1 MTTPQ
6 AVYKLYKSVIDDVV
20 NNVREAFIDEG
31 VDEQVL
37 QDLKQ
42 MWENKLLQTDAVDPN
57 AAESHQHQSSQ
68 KSSAESRSDHSSSS
82 SSNKASHSTHHHS
95 HQEPAPKLP
104 LYDKK
109 FQSVPTQPSQYSG
122 TLSSPAT
129 AATLALQQQVQ
140 QQVLQ
145 IQGAA
150 TTLTL
155 PQGGQSFQVQG
166 IQGGTVRY
174 QVPLVIQHLN
184 QGNQQIGQQ
193 IMASI
198 PQQGGSRQPVPI
210 SIAETRQAMQDPT
223 RKILQLDGT
232 NDTSDEDDDS
242 DDAEENNEE
251 DGDDDDDDQ
260 DENEKDEYSNAVEE
274 EPLNSDDDVSDE
286 DPQELFE
293 AENVVVCQY
302 DKISRTRNKWKFQLK
317 QGIMNLKGKDNIF
330 FRAIGEADW

>member
-1 MTTPQ
+1 MATPQ

-42 MWENKLLQTDAVDPN
+42 IWENKLLQTEAVDPN
-57 AAESHQHQSSQ
+57 APEPPSQAQSH
-68 KSSAESRSDHSSSS
+68 KSSSDQRSNESVKNSSRPQ
-82 SSNKASHSTHHHS
+82 N
-95 HQEPAPKLP
+95 EPDRGPPAKVP

-109 FQSVPTQPSQYSG
+109 FQPAPTQPTQFSG

-129 AATLALQQQVQ
+129 AATLALQQQV
-140 QQVLQ
+140 LQ
-145 IQGAA
+145 ISQGGA

-155 PQGGQSFQVQG
+155 PQGGQTFQVQG
-166 IQGGTVRY
+166 MQGNVGY
-174 QVPLVIQHLN
+174 QVPVVIQHLA
-184 QGNQQIGQQ
+184 QGNQQLGARL
-193 IMASI
+193 MTSI
-198 PQQGGSRQPVPI
+198 PQQGAQQSNRPSTIPMTLAQARQP
-210 SIAETRQAMQDPT
+210 RQDGAQ
-223 RKILQLDGT
+223 KILQLDGT
-232 NDTSDEDDDS
+232 NDTSDEEES

-251 DGDDDDDDQ
+251 DDDDDDQ
-260 DENEKDEYSNAVEE
+260 DENDLDEYSNAVEE

-317 QGIMNLKGKDNIF
+317 QGIMNLKGRDNVF
-330 FRAIGEADW
+330 FKAMGEADW